1 MTGLHEAE
9 DLYHILGVAPN
20 VAPEKIKEQF
30 RFLVQAFHPD
40 RHASPA
46 HKARAG
52 EMLRKITEA
61 YRILSD
67 PLQRAAYDR
76 KRLMQGTAFEDQGVF
91 QRERA
96 TTLDSH
102 DQPGNGLHARRPAY
116 AQIVVKRF
124 QQGYVCSECGGQ
136 VRENARFCLHC
147 GKSFAPAEAAAEESA
162 PVQAHHAQKNYS
174 KLRGIWTCSNCRGI
188 VQPQSSFCI
197 HCGQSFGKPQP

>member
-1 MTGLHEAE
+1 MTGPHEAE

-30 RFLVQAFHPD
+30 RFLAQAFHPD
-40 RHASPA
+40 KHASPA
-46 HKARAG
+46 HKERAG

-67 PLQRAAYDR
+67 PLQRAAYDK
-76 KRLMQGTAFEDQGVF
+76 KRSMHGDAFEELGVF
-91 QRERA
+91 QRERES
-96 TTLDSH
+96 TIDGRV
-102 DQPGNGLHARRPAY
+102 QPSQANHVRRPAN
-116 AQIVVKRF
+116 AQIVVRRF

-136 VRENARFCLHC
+136 VREQARFCLHC
-147 GKSFAPAEAAAEESA
+147 GKTFAATEAVEESA
-162 PVQAHHAQKNYS
+162 PALTQPAQKNYS
-174 KLRGIWTCSNCRGI
+174 KLRGVWTCSNCRGI

>member
-9 DLYHILGVAPN
+9 DLYHILGVASN

-30 RFLVQAFHPD
+30 RFLAQAFHPD
-40 RHASPA
+40 KHASPA

-52 EMLRKITEA
+52 EMLRKITAA

-67 PLQRAAYDR
+67 PLQRAAYDQ
-76 KRLMQGTAFEDQGVF
+76 KRSIHSAAFEELGVF

-96 TTLDSH
+96 PIINHQGQPDHVSH
-102 DQPGNGLHARRPAY
+102 QQRPAY
-116 AQIVVKRF
+116 AHIVIKRF
-124 QQGYVCSECGGQ
+124 QQVCVCSECGGS

-147 GKSFAPAEAAAEESA
+147 GKTFAAPEALEESVPA
-162 PVQAHHAQKNYS
+162 LLQAQKSYS
-174 KLRGIWTCSNCRGI
+174 KLRGVWACSSCRGV

>member
-30 RFLVQAFHPD
+30 RFLAQAFHHD
-40 RHASPA
+40 KHASTP

-67 PLQRAAYDR
+67 PVQRAAYDR
-76 KRLMQGTAFEDQGVF
+76 ERSMHVAAFEELGAF

-96 TTLDSH
+96 STID
-102 DQPGNGLHARRPAY
+102 G
-116 AQIVVKRF
+116 
-124 QQGYVCSECGGQ
+124 
-136 VRENARFCLHC
+136 
-147 GKSFAPAEAAAEESA
+147 
-162 PVQAHHAQKNYS
+162 
-174 KLRGIWTCSNCRGI
+174 
-188 VQPQSSFCI
+188 
-197 HCGQSFGKPQP
+197 

>member
-1 MTGLHEAE
+1 MTGLHAAE
-9 DLYHILGVAPN
+9 DLYHILGVAPD

-30 RFLVQAFHPD
+30 RFLAQAFHPD
-40 RHASPA
+40 KHASPA

-67 PLQRAAYDR
+67 PLQRAAYD
-76 KRLMQGTAFEDQGVF
+76 KRRSLHDTAFEELGVF

-96 TTLDSH
+96 SSIDGR
-102 DQPGNGLHARRPAY
+102 DQPSNGIHTRRPAN
-116 AQIVVKRF
+116 AQIVVRRF

-147 GKSFAPAEAAAEESA
+147 GKTFAIAEAVEESA
-162 PVQAHHAQKNYS
+162 PAQIHHAQKNYS
-174 KLRGIWTCSNCRGI
+174 KLRGVWTCSNCRGI

>member
-30 RFLVQAFHPD
+30 RFLAQAFHPD
-40 RHASPA
+40 KHASPA

-67 PLQRAAYDR
+67 PLQRAAYDK
-76 KRLMQGTAFEDQGVF
+76 KRSMHSAAFEELGVF
-91 QRERA
+91 QREHA
-96 TTLDSH
+96 PTVDGH
-102 DQPGNGLHARRPAY
+102 AQPGNGVHTPRPAY
-116 AQIVVKRF
+116 AQIVVRRF
-124 QQGYVCSECGGQ
+124 QQGCVCSECGGQ

-147 GKSFAPAEAAAEESA
+147 GKTFAAAAAGEESA
-162 PVQAHHAQKNYS
+162 PVSIQHAQKNYS
-174 KLRGIWTCSNCRGI
+174 KLRGVWTCSNCRGI

>member
-30 RFLVQAFHPD
+30 RFLAHAFHPD
-40 RHASPA
+40 KHTSPA

-67 PLQRAAYDR
+67 PLQRAAYD
-76 KRLMQGTAFEDQGVF
+76 KRRSSQGAAFEELGVF

-96 TTLDSH
+96 STIDAQS
-102 DQPGNGLHARRPAY
+102 QPSNGVHVRQPAY
-116 AQIVVKRF
+116 AQIVVRRF

-147 GKSFAPAEAAAEESA
+147 GKTFAAAADAVEESA
-162 PVQAHHAQKNYS
+162 PAQIQQAQKNYS
-174 KLRGIWTCSNCRGI
+174 KLRGVWTCSNCRGT
-188 VQPQSSFCI
+188 VQQQSSFCI
-197 HCGQSFGKPQP
+197 HCGQSFGKP

>member
-9 DLYHILGVAPN
+9 DLYHILGVASN

-30 RFLVQAFHPD
+30 RFLAQAFHPD
-40 RHASPA
+40 KHASPA

-61 YRILSD
+61 YRVLSD
-67 PLQRAAYDR
+67 PLQRAAYDK
-76 KRLMQGTAFEDQGVF
+76 KRSLHVTAFEELGVF

-96 TTLDSH
+96 PIINGH
-102 DQPGNGLHARRPAY
+102 EQPAHVSQSQRPAY
-116 AQIVVKRF
+116 AHIVVKRF
-124 QQGYVCSECGGQ
+124 QQGCVCSECGGS

-147 GKSFAPAEAAAEESA
+147 GKTFAAPEAVEESA
-162 PVQAHHAQKNYS
+162 PALIQAQKSYS
-174 KLRGIWTCSNCRGI
+174 KLRGVWMCSNCRGI

>member
-9 DLYHILGVAPN
+9 DLHHILGLAPN

-30 RFLVQAFHPD
+30 RFLAHAFHPD
-40 RHASPA
+40 KHASPA

-67 PLQRAAYDR
+67 PLQRAAYDK
-76 KRLMQGTAFEDQGVF
+76 KRSMHGDAFEELGVF
-91 QRERA
+91 QRERSS
-96 TTLDSH
+96 TIDGQS
-102 DQPGNGLHARRPAY
+102 QPSNGVHTARPSS

-124 QQGYVCSECGGQ
+124 QQGCVCSECGGS

-147 GKSFAPAEAAAEESA
+147 GKTFAAAELVEESA
-162 PVQAHHAQKNYS
+162 PVPIHQAQKNYS
-174 KLRGIWTCSNCRGI
+174 KLRGVWTCSNCRGI

-197 HCGQSFGKPQP
+197 HCGQSFGKPPA

>member
-9 DLYHILGVAPN
+9 DLYHILGVASN
-20 VAPEKIKEQF
+20 AAPEKIKEQF
-30 RFLVQAFHPD
+30 RFLAHAFHPD
-40 RHASPA
+40 KHTLPA

-52 EMLRKITEA
+52 EMLRKITAA
-61 YRILSD
+61 YRVLSD
-67 PLQRAAYDR
+67 PLQRAAYDS
-76 KRLMQGTAFEDQGVF
+76 KRSIHVSAFEELGVF

-96 TTLDSH
+96 PIIGGQA
-102 DQPGNGLHARRPAY
+102 QPGHSIHPQQPTY

-124 QQGYVCSECGGQ
+124 QQGCICSECGGS

-147 GKSFAPAEAAAEESA
+147 GKTFAAAAAVEESTPA
-162 PVQAHHAQKNYS
+162 LIQAQKSYS
-174 KLRGIWTCSNCRGI
+174 KLRGVWMCSNCRGI

>member
-30 RFLVQAFHPD
+30 RFLAQAFHPD
-40 RHASPA
+40 KHASPA

-67 PLQRAAYDR
+67 PLQRDAYDK
-76 KRLMQGTAFEDQGVF
+76 KRSMHSTAVEELGVF

-96 TTLDSH
+96 STIDGH
-102 DQPGNGLHARRPAY
+102 IQPGSSIHVRQPAY
-116 AQIVVKRF
+116 AQIVARRF

-147 GKSFAPAEAAAEESA
+147 GKTFAAAEVVEESTPA
-162 PVQAHHAQKNYS
+162 QIHQSQKNYS
-174 KLRGIWTCSNCRGI
+174 KLRGVWTCSNCRGV

>member
-9 DLYHILGVAPN
+9 DLYHVLGVASN

-30 RFLVQAFHPD
+30 RFLAQAFHPD
-40 RHASPA
+40 KHVSPA

-61 YRILSD
+61 YRVLSD
-67 PLQRAAYDR
+67 PLQRAAYDK
-76 KRLMQGTAFEDQGVF
+76 KRSLHGVAFEELGVF
-91 QRERA
+91 QREHVPIINGQEQSGHA
-96 TTLDSH
+96 SH
-102 DQPGNGLHARRPAY
+102 SQRPAD
-116 AQIVVKRF
+116 AHIVVRRF
-124 QQGYVCSECGGQ
+124 QQGCVCSECGGS

-147 GKSFAPAEAAAEESA
+147 GKTFAAPEVVEESA
-162 PVQAHHAQKNYS
+162 PVLIQAQKIYS
-174 KLRGIWTCSNCRGI
+174 KLRGLWMCSNCRGV

>member
-30 RFLVQAFHPD
+30 RFLAQAFHPD
-40 RHASPA
+40 KHASPA

-67 PLQRAAYDR
+67 PLQRAAYDK
-76 KRLMQGTAFEDQGVF
+76 KRSMHGDAFEELGVF

-96 TTLDSH
+96 
-102 DQPGNGLHARRPAY
+102 G
-116 AQIVVKRF
+116 
-124 QQGYVCSECGGQ
+124 
-136 VRENARFCLHC
+136 
-147 GKSFAPAEAAAEESA
+147 
-162 PVQAHHAQKNYS
+162 
-174 KLRGIWTCSNCRGI
+174 
-188 VQPQSSFCI
+188 
-197 HCGQSFGKPQP
+197 

>member
-30 RFLVQAFHPD
+30 RFLAQAFHPD
-40 RHASPA
+40 KHASPA
-46 HKARAG
+46 HKERAG

-67 PLQRAAYDR
+67 PLQRAAYDK
-76 KRLMQGTAFEDQGVF
+76 KRSMHGAALEELGVF

-96 TTLDSH
+96 STIDGQV
-102 DQPGNGLHARRPAY
+102 QPSNGVHTSPLAY

-124 QQGYVCSECGGQ
+124 QQGHVCSECGGQ

-147 GKSFAPAEAAAEESA
+147 GKTFAAAEVVEESA
-162 PVQAHHAQKNYS
+162 PVPIHQAQKNYS
-174 KLRGIWTCSNCRGI
+174 KLRGVWTCSNCRGI

-197 HCGQSFGKPQP
+197 HCGQSFGKPQS

>member
-1 MTGLHEAE
+1 MTALHEAE
-9 DLYHILGVAPN
+9 DLYHILGVDSN

-30 RFLVQAFHPD
+30 RFLAQAFHPD
-40 RHASPA
+40 KHASPA

-67 PLQRAAYDR
+67 PLQRAAYDK
-76 KRLMQGTAFEDQGVF
+76 KRSVHVAAFEELGVF

-96 TTLDSH
+96 PIANGQ
-102 DQPGNGLHARRPAY
+102 DQPGQAIHPQRPAY

-124 QQGYVCSECGGQ
+124 QQGCVCSECGGN

-147 GKSFAPAEAAAEESA
+147 GKTFAAPEAVEESA
-162 PVQAHHAQKNYS
+162 PALPQAQKSYS
-174 KLRGIWTCSNCRGI
+174 KLRGVWMCSNCRGV

-197 HCGQSFGKPQP
+197 HCGQSFGKSQP